1 MICFIGQ
8 THYALHWV
16 FAGYPLAAGRCAHG
30 REGEVDDSREPLSGL
45 VERVTFHSP
54 EIGFCVLRHEKDRPA
69 RGQAAHSR
77 VRADAPTQTRQLPLG
92 IGTQRQ
98 SVPRLARLPPTYAQ
112 VPSWYQHV
120 PAQPATPQRFRAL
133 RAAAAEL
140 HLELERY
147 YRQNGRLRVNP
158 DSMQTFLPI
167 QAED

>member
-77 VRADAPTQTRQLPLG
+77 VRADA
-92 IGTQRQ
+92 
-98 SVPRLARLPPTYAQ
+98 TYANSS
-112 VPSWYQHV
+112 VTPWHRH
-120 PAQPATPQRFRAL
+120 PAAIGAEACS
-133 RAAAAEL
+133 AAAHVCTSPEL
-140 HLELERY
+140 VPTRASTAS
-147 YRQNGRLRVNP
+147 NTA
-158 DSMQTFLPI
+158 TFPSTSCGSRRTAPGAGAVLS
-167 QAED
+167 AKWAFKG